1 MIAAGFGR
9 LRAVTLMFA
18 LLVLAGGYAYWVVP
32 KEAAPEITIPTFIV
46 NVSLSGIYAEDSAR
60 LLVRPM
66 ERQLQGMAGLRR
78 LSAQAG
84 EGFAIITAEFTPG
97 SDTQEALFEVRDK
110 VELAQ
115 IDLPPAAEEP
125 TITEID
131 TSLFPVLT
139 LAISGPLTERALVG
153 LARGLRDRIEGVP
166 GVLEVDL
173 AGDRTDMIEV
183 MIDPLAIESYRI
195 SYEQVIQAV
204 SRNNQLVAAGAFDT
218 GAGRIAVSIP
228 GTIQDVADVLNIP
241 VLVRDGIVVTVQD
254 VAVVRQTFEDRTTF
268 ARIDGD
274 DTIALDV
281 RKAGGA
287 NIITTV
293 AAVLDVVDQASLD
306 WPEGVQATTLMNQ
319 ADDIEMLLGDLE
331 NNVISAILLVLLTII
346 IPLGIGASLL
356 VAIAIPGSFLAG
368 ILAIYTLGF
377 TLNIVVLFG
386 LILVIG
392 MLVDGALVVVER
404 AERLMEEGQTR
415 SAAFLAASQRMAW
428 PIIASAATTLSVFIP
443 LLFWPGV
450 AGEFMRYL
458 PATVIVTLTASLFMA
473 LLFVPVL
480 GTMLGRHRPTQRAET
495 LDPAGTRYGR
505 TLLYLIARPGLT
517 LGLAILMLIGAFMI
531 YASFG
536 RGVEFFPAVEPDVA
550 QMRVSAQGN
559 FSVRE
564 SDELVQLVEQSVTG
578 IPGIRRIYA
587 RTIGDTRTRLT
598 SNLPGDVIGTIQL
611 EFEDWRTRRPAS
623 QIIEEV
629 RQRTAE
635 LPGISV
641 QVREQEMGPPTGTP
655 IQVEIAGRDRALL
668 LGAVEQ
674 VMELMEEIGGFI
686 DITSDA
692 PVPGV
697 EVRLLID
704 REQAASYGVDIA
716 TLGTAVQLLT
726 TGVVLGSYLPEY
738 TDEQVDIRLRF
749 PPDDRT
755 FAQLQNLRINT
766 PQGLVPIAN
775 FVTLVPAP
783 ATSLVIRVDGRNL
796 YTVASDI
803 VPQTTVDQQIARL
816 QRALANVEL
825 PPGVEVS
832 FGGQVEDQEESAA
845 FLISAFVIA
854 VFLMFM
860 ILLIQ
865 FNSLFQSFMV
875 LTAIVFSVAGVLI
888 GLVIRQ
894 ENFSIVMSGIGIVA
908 LAGIVVN
915 NNIVLI
921 DRYNE
926 LRAEFAP
933 DEAALRTG
941 VDRLRPVLLTAIT
954 TIAGLMPMVMGLTI
968 DYAGRD
974 IYFGAPSGQYWIQ
987 LATAVVGGLATATLV
1002 TIFFT
1007 PAMIAWRDRRREA
1020 RLARTVNRA
1029 TTRTRGSDEPQQV
1042 EAAG

>member
-9 LRAVTLMFA
+9 ARAV
-18 LLVLAGGYAYWVVP
+18 LLLFVFLLGAGAWAYWVIP

-46 NVSLSGIYAEDSAR
+46 NIVYSGISAEDSAR

-66 ERQLQGMAGLRR
+66 ERQIQGMAGLRR

-84 EGFAIITAEFTPG
+84 EGFAILTVEFSPG
-97 SDTQEALFEVRDK
+97 SDPQEALFEVRDK

-115 IDLPPAAEEP
+115 VDLPPGAEEP

-139 LAISGPLTERALVG
+139 LALSGPMTERDLVV
-153 LARGLRDRIEGVP
+153 LARDLRDRIEAAA

-183 MIDPLAIESYRI
+183 LIDPLAIESYRI

-204 SRNNQLVAAGAFDT
+204 ERNNRLVAAGAFDT

-228 GTIQDVADVLNIP
+228 GTIQNVADVLNIP
-241 VLVRDGIVVTVQD
+241 VLVRDGTVVTVQD
-254 VAVVRQTFEDRTTF
+254 VAIVRQTFEDPTTF
-268 ARIDGD
+268 ARIDGQS
-274 DTIALDV
+274 TIALDV
-281 RKAGGA
+281 RKSGGA

-293 AAVLDVVDQASLD
+293 AGVLAEVERARLA
-306 WPEGVQATTLMNQ
+306 WPENVDAAVLMNQ
-319 ADDIEMLLGDLE
+319 ADDIVDLLGDLE
-331 NNVISAILLVLLTII
+331 NNVISAVLLVLLTII
-346 IPLGIGASLL
+346 LALGLGASLL

-368 ILAIYTLGF
+368 ILAVYILGF

-404 AERLMEEGQTR
+404 AERLMEEGSPR
-415 SAAFLAASQRMAW
+415 REAFVMAAQRMSW
-428 PIIASAATTLSVFIP
+428 PIIASTATTLSVFVP

-458 PATVIVTLTASLFMA
+458 PATVIVTLSASLLMA

-480 GTMLGRHRPTQRAET
+480 GAIFGRGGRIA
-495 LDPAGTRYGR
+495 PAPAREASPGRYER
-505 TLLYLIARPGLT
+505 TLRYLILRPVFT
-517 LGLAILMLIGAFMI
+517 LGLALLMLVGSFMI
-531 YASFG
+531 YAAFG
-536 RGVEFFPAVEPDVA
+536 RGVEFFPAVEPDLA
-550 QMRVSAQGN
+550 QMRISTQGN

-564 SDELVQLVEQSVTG
+564 SDALVQLVEESVADV
-578 IPGIRRIYA
+578 PGIRRIYA
-587 RTIGDTRTRLT
+587 RSIGDTRTRLT

-611 EFEDWRTRRPAS
+611 DFEDWRARRPAS

-629 RQRTAE
+629 RARTAE
-635 LPGISV
+635 LPGINV
-641 QVREQEMGPPTGTP
+641 QVREQEMGPPTGSP
-655 IQVEIAGRDRALL
+655 IQVEISSSDRSVLI
-668 LGAVEQ
+668 GAVEQ
-674 VMELMEEIGGFI
+674 VMELMDEVGGFV
-686 DITSDA
+686 DVTSDA

-697 EVRLLID
+697 EVRLRID
-704 REQAASYGVDIA
+704 REQAASYGADVA

-726 TGVVLGSYLPEY
+726 TGVVLGSFLPEEQ
-738 TDEQVDIRLRF
+738 DEQVDIRLRF
-749 PPDDRT
+749 PPGDRT
-755 FAQLQNLRINT
+755 FSQLQNLRINT
-766 PQGLVPIAN
+766 QQGLVPIAN
-775 FVTLVPAP
+775 FVTLEPGP

-796 YTVASDI
+796 YTISSDI
-803 VPQTTVDQQIARL
+803 VPQATVDTQIARL
-816 QRALANVEL
+816 RTALAQVDL
-825 PPGVEVS
+825 PRGVEVS
-832 FGGQVEDQEESAA
+832 FGGQVEDQEESAV

-854 VFLMFM
+854 VFMMFV
-860 ILLIQ
+860 ILLVQ
-865 FNSLFQSFMV
+865 FNSLFQAFLV
-875 LTAIVFSVAGVLI
+875 LTAIVFSFAGVLI

-926 LRAEFAP
+926 FRAEHDP
-933 DEAALRTG
+933 VEAALRTG
-941 VDRLRPVLLTAIT
+941 VDRLRPVVLTAVT

-987 LATAVVGGLATATLV
+987 LATAVVGGLGASTLV
-1002 TIFFT
+1002 TVFFT
-1007 PAMIAWRDRRREA
+1007 PAMIAWRDQRREVRREA
-1020 RLARTVNRA
+1020 RARREEKRLAR
-1029 TTRTRGSDEPQQV
+1029 
-1042 EAAG
+1042 AG